1 MSRSPTSSFEG
12 LWEGERERESH
23 ILYCQSPASMSSTPD
38 KQRQG
43 IDPLQLMVRERE
55 RGGKGI

>member
-12 LWEGERERESH
+12 LWEGERESH
-23 ILYCQSPASMSSTPD
+23 ILYCQSPASMSSTQD

-55 RGGKGI
+55 REGKGI